1 MCRDGVVAADILEAF
16 CEAFDQPADAPAPVH
31 VVGADVG
38 DRVVLSAAEDL
49 VPMLDRAQ
57 RERLD
62 GYRCMR
68 ARAESLVGIAL
79 ARFGI
84 ASLAGIPLAAVRLG
98 RSKGGKP
105 VALGPGGADQVRFN
119 IAHSGGRVLCGF
131 SVGGDLGLDIE
142 TAARASG
149 VGVAMQYFSS
159 SERDDLARQ
168 SDSAKLRVALRQW
181 TLKEAY
187 LKAIGTGLLRDLA
200 SFSIH
205 SHGGAYVVADPA
217 RPGDAGRW
225 AIRSRV
231 EASGDTWSVVWDRA
245 GGSVLRCWRLA
256 GARLVDEGD
265 A

>member
-1 MCRDGVVAADILEAF
+1 MRRDGFVAANILEAF
-16 CEAFDQPADAPAPVH
+16 CEAFIRPAGVPAPVH
-31 VVGADVG
+31 VVCADVG
-38 DRVVLSAAEDL
+38 DRMALSAAEAL
-49 VPMLDRAQ
+49 VPMLDREQ

-62 GYRCMR
+62 GYRCTR
-68 ARAESLVGIAL
+68 ARAESLMGIAL

-84 ASLAGIPLAAVRLG
+84 ASLAGIPLGAVRLA

-105 VALGPGGADQVRFN
+105 VAVGHGGAEQVRFS

-131 SVGGDLGLDIE
+131 SVRGDLGLDIE

-168 SDSAKLRVALRQW
+168 PDSARLRVALRQW

-205 SHGGAYVVADPA
+205 LRGEAYVVEDSA

-225 AIRSRV
+225 VIRNRV

-245 GGSVLRCWRLA
+245 GGGAVKCWRLA
-256 GARLVDEGD
+256 GARLVYEGD
-265 A
+265 S